1 MRRLLLPALLS
12 LSFLLPS
19 ASSATDSLPQWTNSF
34 GMTFSLI
41 PAGKTV
47 IGRYGWA
54 GVEPRRD
61 ITISTEFGMGTTEV
75 TQAQWKSVMGGQN
88 PSKPFLGDDLPVNC
102 VSWNDAQAFVKKLN
116 ELDAPR
122 RYRLPTSAEWE
133 HAYRAGSQATW
144 ITGDGTI
151 AFPQSLREYEWF
163 GPDKKTHPVA
173 QKKPN
178 DWGLYDMGGNV
189 REWVQDFW
197 QHDYYGSMP
206 AADPAGPKAG
216 NMRVWR
222 GGSYEDPLET
232 CSFVNRDGDKPTAR
246 SKWTGFRVVL
256 EGDSL
261 RSELGG
267 DSLRSTLDGAAP
279 QAEAAAPAPEAKGA
293 VPADVPAAYVPV
305 LDNMYDIL
313 AHNYPDRDWQDGEYG
328 VMERW
333 RGNAGPEALAS
344 VGWALLDLN
353 GDGRNEL
360 LISPVYTENGKT
372 LGQEI
377 YALYTE
383 KDDKAVLVQEGT
395 TRNSFALMNGGLI
408 KHHGSGGAMMQI
420 LGICGLSQDGTKLV
434 WHDYWFTDHKNE
446 AFEIGYYWND
456 LGTPDRKISQE
467 IPKAAFEKAEE
478 ALTRQ
483 NASAEFTLF
492 RDWRKA
498 EAAPAR
504 DDQPAAS
511 SAVRI
516 RWADDALK
524 GAISYE
530 TFLNPRDQA
539 QVEVAVCAESTVR
552 NVKVLKLEFVD
563 VDENGKVRFKAT
575 ELFKKATLEQ
585 RHPLVMG
592 LPLFENIPQYGISYE
607 DEGGRTCRF
616 AITQSGEDGSLQ
628 LMPF

>member
-12 LSFLLPS
+12 LTFALPS
-19 ASSATDSLPQWTNSF
+19 YAQAADAVPQWTNSF
-34 GMTFSLI
+34 GMSFSLI

-47 IGRYGWA
+47 IGRHGWA
-54 GVEPRRD
+54 GVSPRRD
-61 ITISTEFGMGTTEV
+61 ITISREFGMGTTEV
-75 TQAQWKSVMGGQN
+75 TQAQWKAVMDGQN
-88 PSKPFLGDDLPVNC
+88 PSEPFLGDDLPVNR

-122 RYRLPTSAEWE
+122 RYRLPTNAEWE

-144 ITGDGTI
+144 ITGE
-151 AFPQSLREYEWF
+151 ASSAQSLREYEWF

-197 QHDYYGSMP
+197 QHDYYGGMP
-206 AADPAGPKAG
+206 GVDPAGPAVG
-216 NMRVWR
+216 HMRVWR
-222 GGSYEDPLET
+222 GGSYEDAIET
-232 CSFVNRDGDKPTAR
+232 CSFASRDGDKPTKR
-246 SKWTGFRVVL
+246 SKWIGFRVVL

-261 RSELGG
+261 RSALG
-267 DSLRSTLDGAAP
+267 DDR
-279 QAEAAAPAPEAKGA
+279 QKAEVAPAPETRGA
-293 VPADVPAAYVPV
+293 VPSGVPAAYVPV

-333 RGNAGPEALAS
+333 RGNAGAAALAS
-344 VGWALLDLN
+344 VGWAMLDLN
-353 GDGRNEL
+353 DDGRNEL
-360 LISPVYTENGKT
+360 IISPVYTENGKT

-383 KDDKAVLVQEGT
+383 KDGKALLIQEGT
-395 TRNSFALMNGGLI
+395 TRNAFALMNGNLL
-408 KHHGSGGAMMQI
+408 KHNGSGGAMMQI

-434 WHDYWFTDHKNE
+434 WHDYWFTDRKNE

-456 LGTPDRKISQE
+456 LGTPDKKTSQE

-483 NASAEFTLF
+483 NAEAEFVLF
-492 RDWRKA
+492 KDWRA
-498 EAAPAR
+498 GDAAQADAPG
-504 DDQPAAS
+504 QPEVAP
-511 SAVRI
+511 AVRI

-530 TFLNPRDQA
+530 TFLPPMDQA
-539 QVEVAVCAESTVR
+539 QIEVAICADSTVS
-552 NVKVLKLEFVD
+552 NVNVLKLEFAD
-563 VDENGKVRFKAT
+563 VDENGKVRFNTTA
-575 ELFKKATLEQ
+575 LFRKDKLVQ
-585 RHPLVMG
+585 RYPLVLG
-592 LPLFENIPQYGISYE
+592 LPFFENIPQYGISYE
-607 DEGGRTCRF
+607 DEGGKTYRF
-616 AITQSGEDGSLQ
+616 AITQSGKDGSLQ